1 MNRADWWESEPKSVE
16 VTIKV
21 LADLCEGGKVMIEG
35 SCQCPTTLPVFD
47 GKKCVEGSAPLIIDV
62 PEDEGGFKHNMRA
75 DESFTLKET
84 KPDGKDKF
92 TWGEIQGT
100 DTYLCLGVV
109 DKKEEGNTRQIT
121 FKPIKDNC
129 EEVLKRDYAD

>member
-1 MNRADWWESEPKSVE
+1 
-16 VTIKV
+16 
-21 LADLCEGGKVMIEG
+21 LIEG
-35 SCQCPTTLPVFD
+35 ICKCPSTLPVHD
-47 GKKCVEGSAPLIIDV
+47 GEKCVADSGALIIDV
-62 PEDEGGFKHNMRA
+62 PEGEGVFYHYMKS

-84 KPDGKDKF
+84 KPVGKDKF